1 MFGTL
6 LGALPRPSLPDDADP
21 AAILDAVLALQIDHG
36 LEPLTDAGWSLVPD
50 DRVAGWRA
58 TAART
63 DRLVKAVITG
73 PYTAGTETGAS
84 VDRWRATLED
94 LAAAGCRY
102 VEIAEPAAVRIG
114 SHPVERTR
122 FRDLH
127 DRLLDGLHDRADL
140 HLSLAITGGSAHE
153 AGAETI
159 LEPPYQSLAVD
170 LIDGPD
176 AWYLVRATPSLRGV
190 ICGTLSPH
198 PGSDDSP
205 EVLLWAAA
213 YAASSGV
220 GGGARGPARVGLA
233 TAGSFARLSWSAAAR
248 KVERLGRAVQL
259 ASLPAKDALAAMD
272 PRAVDIRSAAM
283 GRYQPRPPRGPSPDH
298 GDR

>member
-1 MFGTL
+1 MRRPARPSSGGGRPSRTS
-6 LGALPRPSLPDDADP
+6 PRPA
-21 AAILDAVLALQIDHG
+21 
-36 LEPLTDAGWSLVPD
+36 
-50 DRVAGWRA
+50 
-58 TAART
+58 
-63 DRLVKAVITG
+63 
-73 PYTAGTETGAS
+73 AGTSRSPSPPRSGSA
-84 VDRWRATLED
+84 AT
-94 LAAAGCRY
+94 
-102 VEIAEPAAVRIG
+102 PA
-114 SHPVERTR
+114 ERTR

-233 TAGSFARLSWSAAAR
+233 TAGSFARLSWSAAAQ
-248 KVERLGRAVQL
+248 KVERLGHAVQL

-283 GRYQPRPPRGPSPDH
+283 GRYEPRPAAGTVAGPRGSLKPLEPVPEPT
-298 GDR
+298 